1 VDAALSP
8 LVAEGL
14 RRAGHDALHVRDH
27 GLQSADDE
35 SILALAKDQDRIVV
49 SADTDFGALLALRG
63 ERKPSVIL
71 FRRGTDRKL
80 ERQLALLLL
89 HLPTL
94 SDPLEHLAAL
104 LFWNR
109 HAFGFAP
116 CRSEAKIEACER
128 VRCRL
133 NEMA

>member
-1 VDAALSP
+1 MRFLVDAALSP

-35 SILALAKDQDRIVV
+35 SIFALAKDQDRIVV

-71 FRRGTDRKL
+71 FRRGTDRKP

-94 SDPLEHLAAL
+94 SDPLEHGSVVVLEQARIRIRPL
-104 LFWNR
+104 PV
-109 HAFGFAP
+109 GG
-116 CRSEAKIEACER
+116 ED
-128 VRCRL
+128 
-133 NEMA
+133 